1 MRVNVAS
8 RVGLALTIPCI
19 VAGLL
24 LGPRTHASRGDAVA
38 DESGA
43 VIMPAVAAHS
53 PAADSSS
60 VSDGDVDGPVDLY
73 GNPVTD
79 AVADYRL
86 DSAGSLY
93 ESHSPQTEIPKLS
106 SPKS

>member
-1 MRVNVAS
+1 MRASVAPC
-8 RVGLALTIPCI
+8 VGLLVTIPCLA
-19 VAGLL
+19 VGLL
-24 LGPRTHASRGDAVA
+24 LGPRAHPAQQSAAMCFDASWFV
-38 DESGA
+38 GA
-43 VIMPAVAAHS
+43 SDRATDR
-53 PAADSSS
+53 DSSS
-60 VSDGDVDGPVDLY
+60 VSDDEANGPVDLY

-93 ESHSPQTEIPKLS
+93 ESHSPQTEIPKLP

>member
-1 MRVNVAS
+1 MRVTVAS
-8 RVGLALTIPCI
+8 RVGLAVTIPCI
-19 VAGLL
+19 VGGLV
-24 LGPRTHASRGDAVA
+24 LGPRAHLSRDWA
-38 DESGA
+38 
-43 VIMPAVAAHS
+43 PARQH
-53 PAADSSS
+53 DSSLARGVNDPSQALDNSS
-60 VSDGDVDGPVDLY
+60 VSDGDVDEPVDLY

-93 ESHSPQTEIPKLS
+93 ESHSPQTEIPKLA

>member
-1 MRVNVAS
+1 MRSRVAS
-8 RVGLALTIPCI
+8 YVGLLVTIPCLAAGVLRTPRARDARESAAVRI
-19 VAGLL
+19 DAPRVAG
-24 LGPRTHASRGDAVA
+24 PEDRA
-38 DESGA
+38 
-43 VIMPAVAAHS
+43 

-60 VSDGDVDGPVDLY
+60 VFDTDADAPVDLY

-93 ESHSPQTEIPKLS
+93 ESHSPQTEIPKLA